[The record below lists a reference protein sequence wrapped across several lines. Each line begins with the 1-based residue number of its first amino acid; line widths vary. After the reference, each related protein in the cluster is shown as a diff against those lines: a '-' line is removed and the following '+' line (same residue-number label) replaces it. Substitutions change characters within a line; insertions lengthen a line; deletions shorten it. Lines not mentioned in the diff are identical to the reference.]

1 MYSQTRFQE
10 LSLAAKW
17 TIGLF
22 GAVGIAAGLFSLA
35 LQPTITPIRVLL
47 LLTVAVLGARSKVNL
62 FRNSS
67 ISFLTAVV
75 LLAVISEGPAVAVLV
90 AVFGVT
96 VQTFLPSKRLVLHQ
110 WVFNTGMIAMTVLL
124 TWWTYH
130 LLSGALPLATMS
142 AQMTATVFASFVY
155 FLCNSI
161 SVSLIVALTEGLSM
175 IEIWSSH
182 FLYSAPSFLIAGMLS
197 LGVIGLAG
205 AYSLTLLAGLISV
218 IGLACRVESGRAD
231 RPFHRPLN
239 QTARAVFPQAA
250 FLSCSSFGI
259 RCVAAGG
266 GFVRTAFGS
275 FAKGTIQFHD
285 ISAFPIART
294 FTTEYGDF
302 PLQRAFWTRQRRC
315 SKQRSETLCLP
326 SRS

>member
-1 MYSQTRFQE
+1 MSRPRFEVAQVVRIAGDRFRNRYRRALTWPQVKVLNAITRCRTQALGGHRKRCERCGHDTLLYHSCRNRHCPKCQTQARNTWVEKRQQE
-10 LSLAAKW
+10 LLP
-17 TIGLF
+17 
-22 GAVGIAAGLFSLA
+22 VG
-35 LQPTITPIRVLL
+35 
-47 LLTVAVLGARSKVNL
+47 
-62 FRNSS
+62 
-67 ISFLTAVV
+67 
-75 LLAVISEGPAVAVLV
+75 
-90 AVFGVT
+90 
-96 VQTFLPSKRLVLHQ
+96 
-110 WVFNTGMIAMTVLL
+110 
-124 TWWTYH
+124 Y
-130 LLSGALPLATMS
+130 
-142 AQMTATVFASFVY
+142 
-155 FLCNSI
+155 
-161 SVSLIVALTEGLSM
+161 
-175 IEIWSSH
+175 
-182 FLYSAPSFLIAGMLS
+182 
-197 LGVIGLAG
+197 
-205 AYSLTLLAGLISV
+205 
-218 IGLACRVESGRAD
+218 CRVESGRAD